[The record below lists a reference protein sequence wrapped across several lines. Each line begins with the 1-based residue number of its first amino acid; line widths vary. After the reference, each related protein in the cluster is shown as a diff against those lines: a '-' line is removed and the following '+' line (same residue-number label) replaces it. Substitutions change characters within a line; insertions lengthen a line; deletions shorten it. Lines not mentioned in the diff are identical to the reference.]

1 MLTTYSSDPNQFKYE
16 GKQFLSSFRGEE
28 QTIDPVGFWRDKI
41 LKPAGNN
48 IFFVPFFV
56 TDGTESKVNAIL
68 KQFGSILD
76 GLHSR
81 DLSAWPYA
89 NGNYSY
95 PSTSYDQIYIEG
107 CSQAG
112 KTFMGSISPWY
123 FDHTSNCSCC
133 TQCTACSCC
142 LSCSSNQVK
151 GNYRGSG
158 LWIDKWTQ
166 LVESNITMV
175 QILSWNNWEENDYV
189 TPLSTGGGSAASS
202 NNPPAWNFTDYSHQA
217 FLDIG
222 SHYIQWYKNSSA
234 KEPPITNET
243 LYIFYYTHSKNAV
256 AANDPVGKVGNADEL
271 DDRVYVTVKLTKPAT
286 VRLISGSSNFT
297 FANVTEGI
305 QSMSIEFSEGQQE
318 AQILRNGS
326 EVLSLIG
333 DKNITNNIT
342 RYDFNVYAKYNP
354 STSLGSIQ
362 PTFEVQ
368 PIVSAGTTT
377 TKKKVIISVSVVSLV
392 LVAGCIALFYTSRMR
407 NLSTRNTASEISLS
421 VQTIPIKFRYK
432 DLKAATENFS
442 CELGGGGFGSVYK
455 GTLPDNTAVAVKR
468 LHDKSSQGDKE
479 FVAEVLTIGAIH
491 HVNLVRLYGYCCEGR
506 RNRLLVYEFL
516 ENGSLDKHLFPKP
529 VTTEASNI
537 VLNWRTRYNIAVGV
551 ARGIAYFHEEC
562 RDRIVHCDIKPENV
576 LLDANFSP
584 KLSDF
589 GLAKLMSKDQ
599 SCAVTNI
606 RGTRGYLAPEW
617 LGDLPINEKA
627 DVYSYGIMLLEI
639 VAGRRNI
646 TFSQDLDWER
656 TCYAVWAFKQM
667 SKGVKIGELVDERLR
682 GEFEEGEAEA
692 MVRIGLLCIQE
703 QASSRPAM
711 RAVVEMLEG
720 KVRAGV
726 SPPPLHLESLVCS
739 SSSSSSCSSSK
750 ESHYSQSSL
759 LPFTYYSLHYSHI
772 LR

>member
-56 TDGTESKVNAIL
+56 TDGTESKVTAVL
-68 KQFGSILD
+68 EQFDSILD
-76 GLHSR
+76 GLHSW

-89 NGNYSY
+89 NGDYTY
-95 PSTSYDQIYIEG
+95 PSVTYDQIYYDA
-107 CSQAG
+107 CTQAG

-123 FDHTSNCSCC
+123 FDHASNCSCC
-133 TQCTACSCC
+133 TQCTDCSCC
-142 LSCSSNQVK
+142 LACYSNQIK

-158 LWIDKWTQ
+158 LFIDSWNQLIQSNVT
-166 LVESNITMV
+166 LVE
-175 QILSWNNWEENDYV
+175 ILSWNNWVEHDYV
-189 TPLSTGGGSAASS
+189 TPIVSGSVGTGSSDNSAYM
-202 NNPPAWNFTDYSHQA
+202 NDIGYSHQA

-222 SHYIQWYKNSSA
+222 SHFIQWYKNSSA
-234 KEPPITNET
+234 KEPPVENET

-256 AANDPVGKVGNADEL
+256 APMDSVGKVGNAEVL

-286 VRLISGSSNFT
+286 VRLISGSTNFT
-297 FANVTEGI
+297 FENVTEGI
-305 QSMSIEFSEGQQE
+305 QSMSMAFSEGQQE
-318 AQILRNGS
+318 AQIIRNGS
-326 EVLSLIG
+326 EVLSVIG
-333 DKNITNNIT
+333 DKNITSNIT
-342 RYDFNVYAKYNP
+342 RYNFNVYAKYNP
-354 STSLGSIQ
+354 SSSLGSIH
-362 PTFEVQ
+362 PTSQLEPVLGSSRNV
-368 PIVSAGTTT
+368 PA
-377 TKKKVIISVSVVSLV
+377 KKIVIISVSLIMGTIILCS
-392 LVAGCIALFYTSRMR
+392 ALFYAFRVR
-407 NLSTRNTASEISLS
+407 NRFIGEAAFEISMG
-421 VQTIPIKFRYK
+421 VQTTPIQFHYK
-432 DLKAATENFS
+432 DLKVATENLRYK
-442 CELGGGGFGSVYK
+442 LGGGAFGTVYK
-455 GTLPDNTAVAVKR
+455 GTLSDNTVVAVKR
-468 LHDKSSQGDKE
+468 LNYKSSQGDKE